1 MRKILDF
8 GIIIALIA
16 MPLAVFAENENQ
28 QSPVRIYNLED
39 WVSFKNCNYPTSL
52 SVGNEYVYYGTNG
65 GVIPFHR
72 YGRYWQDPY
81 TVSDYMADDYISA
94 VLFDPTTSYIWVA
107 NEQGISYL
115 TPSAEN
121 WENVSK
127 RRLGIPDSE
136 SIIRLGYD
144 MSSVWLQTSDG
155 ALKTLNKY
163 LGFYRG
169 SADNQSDLIKW
180 APSRLDP
187 LPSLQKYFINQP
199 YRFEHDGLIYDDNFR
214 SFPISIIFTDTN
226 LDLYG
231 GVWGLG
237 PVTGDVNVK
246 TMTVHPM
253 GPLQNSISALTLA
266 NNKIWM
272 GSYSDQITSDF
283 DRSGV
288 SVMDLKTG
296 IWEYYETGIIPE
308 IATQNINDI
317 AFGQNT
323 LWIGTDQGLTIFNT
337 QKNRWKRY
345 SMTKGLQDEI
355 IWTIALED
363 SVAWIG
369 TPLGLNKISLPT
381 FKIKRIYLNR
391 DKMKLKIFK
400 IVATQKNIW
409 IGTDNG
415 LYSID
420 KFHHNVEHY
429 DMFGEKTDID
439 DPVAADFIAIASND
453 SISVF
458 SRFEGLL
465 LYEHDTEQFKVVPQ
479 VFNMANLYIYDMA
492 LDDDYLW
499 VATNDGAYLIRLADY
514 YTEHYTESDGLAG
527 NLVYKVQIAG
537 EDVWFGTNCGL
548 TRYKWRRYA
557 D

>member
-1 MRKILDF
+1 MKRILNF
-8 GIIIALIA
+8 GIIIAFIA
-16 MPLAVFAENENQ
+16 MSPAVFAENENQ
-28 QSPVRIYNLED
+28 QAPVRIYEIED

-81 TVSDYMADDYISA
+81 TVSDYMADDFITA
-94 VLFDPTTSYIWVA
+94 VLFDPTTSYIWA
-107 NEQGISYL
+107 AHEQGISYL
-115 TPSAEN
+115 TPSSEN
-121 WENVSK
+121 WENISK

-136 SIIRLGYD
+136 SIIRLGCD
-144 MSSVWLQTSDG
+144 MTYIWLQTSDG
-155 ALKTLNKY
+155 ALKSLDKY

-169 SADNQSDLIKW
+169 SSDNQSDLIKW

-187 LPSLQKYFINQP
+187 LPSLHKYFINQP

-237 PVTGDVNVK
+237 PVIGDVNVK
-246 TMTVHPM
+246 TMTVYPT

-272 GSYSDQITSDF
+272 GSYSDQITSDS
-283 DRSGV
+283 DRAGV

-308 IATQNINDI
+308 LVTQNINDM
-317 AFGQNT
+317 AFGRNA

-369 TPLGLNKISLPT
+369 TPLGLNKISLPA
-381 FKIKRIYLNR
+381 FKIKRMYLNR
-391 DKMKLKIFK
+391 DRMKLKIFK
-400 IVATQKNIW
+400 ILVTRKNIW

-492 LDDDYLW
+492 LDDDHLW
-499 VATNDGAYLIRLADY
+499 VATNDGAYLVRLADY

-557 D
+557 N